1 MNVLNKY
8 EILELL
14 KEYQTKGALADDTF
28 IKKAI
33 YIILNG
39 YTSTIEGLSI

>member
-1 MNVLNKY
+1 MLFMNVLNKY

-28 IKKAI
+28 IKKL
-33 YIILNG
+33 YIL
-39 YTSTIEGLSI
+39 Y